1 MDERTK
7 AEAAVSGGSESGL
20 GVEQKTNEGI
30 AAVAFGAR
38 TEFEH
43 AGQNET
49 TRLPSR
55 RLLSRIRR
63 DHVGGIRRSIVVG
76 AESLGLDDHGPS
88 GETVETGSAFLLPH
102 HVAHEANATAGEPA
116 KFFRI
121 LQPAISDGAVE
132 FGEREVGN
140 VLRCR
145 RERGGGG
152 GGL

>member
-1 MDERTK
+1 M
-7 AEAAVSGGSESGL
+7 
-20 GVEQKTNEGI
+20 GVEQKAYEGI

-43 AGQNET
+43 TGQDEAA
-49 TRLPSR
+49 REPSR
-55 RLLSRIRR
+55 RLLTRIRY
-63 DHVGGIRRSIVVG
+63 DHVGGIRRSIVVR

-88 GETVETGSAFLLPH
+88 GETVETGSAFLFPH
-102 HVAHEANATAGEPA
+102 HVAHEAYAAAGEPA

>member
-1 MDERTK
+1 M
-7 AEAAVSGGSESGL
+7 
-20 GVEQKTNEGI
+20 GVEQKAYEGI

-43 AGQNET
+43 TGQDEAA
-49 TRLPSR
+49 REPGR
-55 RLLSRIRR
+55 RLLTRIRY
-63 DHVGGIRRSIVVG
+63 DHVGGIRRSIVVR

-88 GETVETGSAFLLPH
+88 GETVETGSAFLFPH
-102 HVAHEANATAGEPA
+102 HVAHEAYAAAGEPA